1 MLGAYAGMFVA
12 IVNGLRNGFSIRYHK
27 STSIMLVFFV
37 MYLLI
42 GFLTYKY
49 IYDLLPIIAGVLGT
63 FAMFKLSGIKM
74 RLLGIV
80 SSGAWLTYGII
91 FHSIGS
97 IITNTSVITL
107 NIFTILRLK
116 GDNNKK

>member
-1 MLGAYAGMFVA
+1 MVTKHLMILY
-12 IVNGLRNGFSIRYHK
+12 IR
-27 STSIMLVFFV
+27 
-37 MYLLI
+37 LI
-42 GFLTYKY
+42 KEPFLTYKY